1 MLELDFTFTPFDL
14 TPLYESTV
22 QQYKWGWFDKNY
34 LKQQVDSGLLPAEYY
49 EKATGEK
56 YEKTSAGFK

>member
-22 QQYKWGWFDKNY
+22 QQYKWEWFDKNY

-56 YEKTSAGFK
+56 YEKDEKKV

>member
-34 LKQQVDSGLLPAEYY
+34 LKQQVDSGLLPASYY
-49 EKATGEK
+49 EDATGEK
-56 YEKTSAGFK
+56 YEKDEKKV